1 MTNQSAHR
9 SKQLPQLDVPETLEP
24 IYSNMV
30 RITHMPS
37 EMVFDFALK
46 LPGQQPAKVMSQVM
60 MSPLSTKLFHRAL
73 TENLAK
79 YEAVFG
85 EIKIPGEQS
94 LEEYSK
100 LFRPPQ
106 SPDQ

>member
-1 MTNQSAHR
+1 MSNQPAHR
-9 SKQLPQLDVPETLEP
+9 PKQIPQLDVPGTLEP
-24 IYSNMV
+24 IYANMV

-46 LPGQQPAKVMSQVM
+46 LPGQQPAQVLSQVM
-60 MSPLSTKLFHRAL
+60 MSPLSSKLFHRAL

-85 EIKIPGEQS
+85 EITIPGEQS
-94 LEEYSK
+94 LGEYSK